1 MNNDIISSIP
11 CAVNQA
17 LITLSNR
24 VFNLTLGLTPIELE
38 LKDIPIEEMTF
49 ILNFLLLLSISGPL
63 AEFHIPLKGSMWEA
77 LKESSFSLNF
87 IKTNST

>member
-24 VFNLTLGLTPIELE
+24 VFNLMLGLTPIELE
-38 LKDIPIEEMTF
+38 LKDIPMEEMTF
-49 ILNFLLLLSISGPL
+49 ILNFFYYYQLVGSRWSFTSHSKEARGGHSKNPG
-63 AEFHIPLKGSMWEA
+63 FH
-77 LKESSFSLNF
+77 
-87 IKTNST
+87 